1 MKMTFKTVVIG
12 GLIVFFAVVLAAVF
26 IPTGIW
32 TPPQTDVAH
41 PYTTQQERGRV
52 LFYSN
57 GCNYC
62 HTQYVRYEDT
72 AMGPISQG
80 GNYVFDNPMT
90 LGSERTGPDLSYVG
104 HKRSEQWEI
113 NHLKDPRVYS
123 PLSIMPSFDFLS
135 DEDLSDIATYLFA
148 LGERTSAEWM
158 ILPPAEYAGD
168 VDPLAYGKTKPTE
181 QDQGWATWN
190 AADMQA
196 GKEIYVD
203 KCLTCHGCAGNGLG
217 SYGGTLIVTPVD
229 FKQDP
234 FRNMPDD
241 QWFWHVSEGVPGT
254 VMPPWKETMSE
265 DERWRVI
272 RYVQQIFARPLM
284 RDPAEGDPAGVYAD
298 LSNPLPQTVETLE
311 QGKAIFIRE
320 CMVCHGD
327 AGRGNGPYIEGL
339 QPSPPDFGDGSYG
352 TLADPSY
359 TDSDYFWRISEGLPW
374 SAMPSWKL
382 RYSED
387 DRWKLVYY
395 IRVNF
400 TQTLPR
406 PQTTADQVY
415 PDIYLTQTMPVE
427 ATEAEIIEGGLPYIL
442 PQAPSY
448 ERGKWVYLLNCAH
461 CHGLSGQG
469 DGWDGQ
475 YLDVAPANFTDSNL
489 RGMSDG
495 EYYARVSF
503 GIQNSAMPTWG
514 EFLPE
519 NQRWDAI
526 KFIEESFQI
535 GTADQGSLYSST
547 IANNVLTLSS
557 DNWTGEGNAISAEDG
572 QPLYQTYCE
581 SCHGDSG
588 QGYGPGVEN
597 LPSGGP
603 AAFPANLPEAYIFW
617 RVWEGVPESIMPPFN
632 WLLSEGDIWNITA
645 FMQQITSTATGGQ
658 P

>member
-1 MKMTFKTVVIG
+1 MKMTFKTIVIG

-26 IPTGIW
+26 IPTGVW
-32 TPPQTDVAH
+32 NPPQTDVAH
-41 PYTTQQERGRV
+41 PYSDQQESGRE
-52 LFYSN
+52 LFYAN

-62 HTQYVRYEDT
+62 HTQYVRYDDT
-72 AMGPISQG
+72 GMGPISQG
-80 GNYVFDNPMT
+80 GNYTFDNPMI
-90 LGSERTGPDLSYVG
+90 LGSERTGPDLSYLG
-104 HKRSEQWEI
+104 RKRSEQWEI
-113 NHLKDPRVYS
+113 NHLKDPRAYS
-123 PLSIMPSFDFLS
+123 PLSIMPSFEFLT
-135 DEDLSDIATYLFA
+135 DQQLEDIAIYLFA
-148 LGERTSAEWM
+148 IGDRTAAAWM

-168 VDPLAYGKTKPTE
+168 SDPIAYGETQPTD
-181 QDQGWATWN
+181 QDQGWKTWN
-190 AADMQA
+190 AAELQA
-196 GKEIYVD
+196 GKETYVD

-217 SYGGTLIVTPVD
+217 SYGGTLSVTPAD
-229 FKQDP
+229 FKADP

-254 VMPPWKETMSE
+254 IMPPWKESLSE
-265 DERWRVI
+265 NERWQVI

-284 RDPAEGDPAGVYAD
+284 RDPAEGDPTSEYAN

-311 QGKAIFIRE
+311 TGKAIFIRE

-327 AGRGNGPYIEGL
+327 AGTGHGPYIAGI
-339 QPSPPDFGDGSYG
+339 QPSPPDFSDGSYG

-359 TDSDYFWRISEGLPW
+359 TDADYFWRISEGLPW

-387 DRWKLVYY
+387 DRWALVYY

-406 PQTTADQVY
+406 PGIISDQVY
-415 PDIYLTQTMPVE
+415 PDIYLVQRMPTD
-427 ATEAEIIEGGLPYIL
+427 ATPAEIIEGDLPYIR
-442 PQAPSY
+442 PITPSY
-448 ERGKWVYLLNCAH
+448 ERGKLVYLQNCAH

-475 YLDVAPANFTDSNL
+475 YLDVAPANFTDPNM
-489 RGMSDG
+489 RGMSEGD
-495 EYYARVSF
+495 YYARVSF

-526 KFIEESFQI
+526 KFIQNSFQE
-535 GTADQGSLYSST
+535 GTPNLGSLYSDK
-547 IANNVLTLSS
+547 IANNILTLSS
-557 DNWTGEGNAISAEDG
+557 DNWTGEGHVISADNG
-572 QPLYQTYCE
+572 QTLYQTYCGV
-581 SCHGDSG
+581 CHGDQG
-588 QGYGPGVEN
+588 QGDGAGITS

-603 AAFPANLPEAYIFW
+603 AAFPTDLSDAYIFW

-632 WLLSEGDIWNITA
+632 WLISESDIWDITA
-645 FMQQITSTATGGQ
+645 YVQQMTATSQGGQ
-658 P
+658 

>member
-41 PYTTQQERGRV
+41 PYTDQQERGRN

-80 GNYVFDNPMT
+80 GNYIFDNPMT
-90 LGSERTGPDLSYVG
+90 LGSERTGPDLSYLG
-104 HKRSEQWEI
+104 RKRSEQWEI
-113 NHLKDPRVYS
+113 NHLRDPRVYS

-135 DEDLSDIATYLFA
+135 DQELADIAAYLFA
-148 LGERTSAEWM
+148 IGDRNTAEWM
-158 ILPPAEYAGD
+158 IQPPAEYAGD
-168 VDPLAYGKTKPTE
+168 LDPLAYGETKPANR
-181 QDQGWATWN
+181 DQGWETWN

-217 SYGGTLIVTPVD
+217 SYGGTLIVTPAD
-229 FKQDP
+229 FKREP
-234 FRNMPDD
+234 FQNMPDD
-241 QWFWHVSEGVPGT
+241 QWFWHVSEGIPGT
-254 VMPPWKETMSE
+254 VMPPWKESMSE
-265 DERWRVI
+265 DDRWRVI
-272 RYVQQIFARPLM
+272 RYIQQVFARPLM
-284 RDPAEGDPAGVYAD
+284 RDPAEGDPTGAYAD
-298 LSNPLPQTVETLE
+298 LTNPLSQTVEMLE
-311 QGKAIFIRE
+311 EGKAIFTRE
-320 CMVCHGD
+320 CMICHGD

-339 QPSPPDFGDGSYG
+339 QPPPPDFGDGSYG
-352 TLADPSY
+352 TLAAPSY

-382 RYSED
+382 RYSEE

-400 TQTLPR
+400 TQTLQR
-406 PQTTADQVY
+406 PKTPPNQVY

-427 ATEAEIIEGGLPYIL
+427 ATEAEIIEGALPYIM
-442 PQAPSY
+442 PQTPSY
-448 ERGKWVYLLNCAH
+448 ERGKLVYLQYCAH
-461 CHGLSGQG
+461 CHGLGGQG
-469 DGWDGQ
+469 DGWDGE
-475 YLDVAPANFTDSNL
+475 YLDVLPANFTDPNL

-495 EYYARVSF
+495 DYYARVSF

-519 NQRWDAI
+519 NQRWDVI
-526 KFIEESFQI
+526 RFIQESFQV
-535 GTADQGSLYSST
+535 GTGDKGSLFSDA

-557 DNWTGEGNAISAEDG
+557 DNWTSEGNIISADNG
-572 QPLYQTYCE
+572 QSLYQVYCE
-581 SCHGDSG
+581 TCHNTQG
-588 QGYGPGVEN
+588 QGNGSGVVN

-603 AAFPANLPEAYIFW
+603 DAFPKDLPEAYIFW
-617 RVWEGVPESIMPPFN
+617 RAWEGVPETIMPPFN
-632 WLLSEGDIWNITA
+632 WLISESDIWDITA
-645 FMQQITSTATGGQ
+645 YVQQITSVSQGGQ
-658 P
+658 K